1 MDSDVCTLTENET
14 GSLVL
19 KEHQTHN
26 NVRLLIRLSP
36 QYTGGK
42 LLRKYLS
49 ALVRKKKTE
58 NLSRLTF

>member
-14 GSLVL
+14 GSLAL

-49 ALVRKKKTE
+49 ALFRKKKTE